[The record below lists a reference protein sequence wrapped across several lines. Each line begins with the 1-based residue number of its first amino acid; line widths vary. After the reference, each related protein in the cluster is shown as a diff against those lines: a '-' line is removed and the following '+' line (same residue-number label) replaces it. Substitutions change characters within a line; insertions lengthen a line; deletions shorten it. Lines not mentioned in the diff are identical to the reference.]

1 MQEQPIVLILEDSP
15 VTAFVLEQAILVHL
29 PQCRPIWARNL
40 EEARLRTASI
50 PVDVFV
56 VDIGLPDG
64 SGLDFLWEMSAV
76 HPNARALVM
85 TGTPLPEHYAQSAAL
100 GALHVVEKPVTGPVI
115 VEILQEALASS
126 TTDASQAFQAT
137 LLDLTPLDLIQLKCL
152 ARATSMM
159 QFTTWNQRG
168 QLHFQDGEII
178 HAQVGDLTGVAALQE
193 IFSWRRGNVRESA
206 ADPNVV
212 ATIECPWQS
221 LLMQVAQAAD
231 EKHAH

>member
-1 MQEQPIVLILEDSP
+1 MQDNPIVLILEDSP
-15 VTAFVLEQAILVHL
+15 ITAFVLERAVLIHL
-29 PQCRPIWARNL
+29 PHCRPIWARDL
-40 EEARLRTASI
+40 EEARLRTAGI

-64 SGLDFLWEMSAV
+64 SGLDFLWEMSAE

-100 GALHVVEKPVTGPVI
+100 GALRVVEKPVTGSII
-115 VEILQEALASS
+115 VALLQEALESS
-126 TTDASQAFQAT
+126 HATQTESFQAT

-159 QFTTWNQRG
+159 QFTTLEQRG
-168 QLHFQDGEII
+168 VLHFQEGEIV
-178 HAQVGDLTGVAALQE
+178 HAEVGELSGVAALQE

-206 ADPNVV
+206 PDLSVV
-212 ATIECPWQS
+212 PTINCPWQS

-231 EKHAH
+231 EHRA